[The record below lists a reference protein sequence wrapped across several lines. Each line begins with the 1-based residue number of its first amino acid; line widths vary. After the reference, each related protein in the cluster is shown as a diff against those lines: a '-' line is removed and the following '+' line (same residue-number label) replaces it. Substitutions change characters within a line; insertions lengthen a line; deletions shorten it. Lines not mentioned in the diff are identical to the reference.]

1 MKVATASNPRLDQRW
16 DQQLSPDTGCVG
28 LPGGWSRAWAW
39 VLVPLTF
46 AVTLLYGQASGA
58 CAPPLQ
64 PRRGLPGPAP
74 CRSADSAL
82 NSLRNPTEAGT
93 GRSFCAGTPAG
104 VGEVSLQRDTSP
116 CGSLH
121 PCFTGTMAGPGLP
134 SHLELSLRAVPGVRP
149 LRGPGGA
156 KVWAWCGRWCPVPG
170 EMAGGVRCLQGPRGP
185 GALRE
190 TGTVTFIS
198 GGICDVEQALWPW
211 VSQVWPLTS
220 NICPSHD
227 LEPGSLCT

>member
-170 EMAGGVRCLQGPRGP
+170 EMAGGVRCLQGPRSSEGDGDCHFYQWGYLRCGTGFVALGLPGLALDKQHLPQPRP
-185 GALRE
+185 GAWE
-190 TGTVTFIS
+190 
-198 GGICDVEQALWPW
+198 
-211 VSQVWPLTS
+211 PLY
-220 NICPSHD
+220 
-227 LEPGSLCT
+227 LK